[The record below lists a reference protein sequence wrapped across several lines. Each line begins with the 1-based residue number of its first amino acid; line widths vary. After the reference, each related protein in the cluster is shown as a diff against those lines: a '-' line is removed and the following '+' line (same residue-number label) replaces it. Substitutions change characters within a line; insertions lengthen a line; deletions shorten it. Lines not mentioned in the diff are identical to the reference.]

1 MQNRRKLNGLR
12 TISELISL
20 HGKRA
25 LITGAATGIGQA
37 VAHRFAE
44 AGATL
49 DLVDIDGER
58 LQGVKD
64 ELSPFEV
71 EITCHTTDLSDKE
84 ELDAL
89 WVALKGRAPDILMN
103 NAGIYPLKSF
113 LDTDEAFLEYVMQI
127 NLNAVFWMCQ
137 HMVRR
142 RLNVGG
148 VIINV
153 GSIEALLP
161 FKGDLAHYTISKAGV
176 LALTRTLAKEYGR
189 RGFRVNAILPGGI
202 LTQGVKNTAK
212 EILHFN
218 FGLIKSGLDFRS
230 RLPLGRFGRPDEVA
244 LMALVLA
251 SDLSSYVQ
259 GALIPVDGGF
269 LST

>member
-1 MQNRRKLNGLR
+1 MNNRWKTDGLQPL
-12 TISELISL
+12 SKLISL
-20 HGKRA
+20 RGKHA
-25 LITGAATGIGQA
+25 LITGAATGIGKA
-37 VAHRFAE
+37 VAYRFAE
-44 AGATL
+44 AGAAL
-49 DLVDIDGER
+49 ELVDIDGER
-58 LQGVKD
+58 LQGVKN

-71 EITCHTTDLSDKE
+71 EIACHTVDLCEKE

-89 WVALKGRAPDILMN
+89 WVALEGKEPDILVN
-103 NAGIYPLKSF
+103 NAGIYPLKNF
-113 LDTDEAFLEYVMQI
+113 LDTDEAFLDHVMQI

-142 RLNVGG
+142 RLKVGG
-148 VIINV
+148 VIINI

-161 FKGDLAHYTISKAGV
+161 FKEDLAHYTISKAGV
-176 LALTRTLAKEYGR
+176 MAFTRTLAKEYGR
-189 RGFRVNAILPGGI
+189 RGFRVNAIVPGGI

-212 EILHFN
+212 EILHLN
-218 FGLIKSGLDFRS
+218 FGLIKSGIKFRS
-230 RLPLGRFGRPDEVA
+230 RLPLNRFGRPDEVA
-244 LMALVLA
+244 LMTLVLA